1 MYVKAKNSFITIKI
15 ERRKI
20 MEAKKQSFFF
30 SFLDKFEDYSVALL
44 YTTMV
49 IVIFLQVFF
58 RFVIK
63 ASLPWSEE
71 LARYIMAYAVFIGAA
86 IAAKEGA
93 HIGINVIVGAL
104 PRPFDK
110 YMKGIAMFISFIFS
124 VLLVY
129 LSVIIVMFL
138 MKTGQKSPALLI
150 PIWVAYFSVPLGA
163 FLMSIRFLQTTYLHF
178 KEERG

>member
-1 MYVKAKNSFITIKI
+1 
-15 ERRKI
+15 
-20 MEAKKQSFFF
+20 MEAKRQSSFF
-30 SFLDKFEDYSVALL
+30 SFLDKFEDYSVTIL
-44 YTTMV
+44 YATMV

-104 PRPFDK
+104 PKPFDK
-110 YMKGIAMFISFIFS
+110 YMRGIAMFISFIFAA
-124 VLLVY
+124 LLLY
-129 LSVIIVMFL
+129 LSIIIVMFL
-138 MKTGQKSPALLI
+138 MKTGQKSPAMLI
-150 PIWVAYFSVPLGA
+150 PIWIAYLSVPLGA
-163 FLMSIRFLQTTYLHF
+163 ILMSIRFLQSTYLNF